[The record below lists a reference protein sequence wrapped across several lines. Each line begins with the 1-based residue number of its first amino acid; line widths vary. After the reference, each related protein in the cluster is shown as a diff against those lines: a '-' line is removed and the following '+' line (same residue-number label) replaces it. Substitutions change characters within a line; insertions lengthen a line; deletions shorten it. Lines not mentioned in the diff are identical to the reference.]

1 MTPFGST
8 DVVSLRLAFAR
19 CWAVCVVLTVSWPCH
34 AAFAGQGSKAAENGY
49 SYYQFKAPC
58 RLNLDATRLAVLY
71 GPSARSAVAAEP
83 DLSSYGVDMSSIE
96 PMPVRGWSSV
106 KTAESIRTNAAIRSA
121 VNQIAGAEPVEF
133 VSPVFVD
140 DEGGPIVITQDILV
154 SFNPSIDPARAE
166 AILAESRA
174 GEVLDR
180 DWAGMKRTYRLRSA
194 SRDGFEV
201 LEAANAL
208 ARRPEV
214 AFAEPDM
221 MITGHAEVVPNDP
234 YFPFLWGLNNDG
246 TFNLPCTLSDF
257 DMDAPE
263 AWEITTGAPSIIVAI
278 LDTGVQLDH
287 PDLNLYTPGFDATGQ
302 GGGGG
307 PVNACDNHGTEVA
320 GCVSGIMNNNLG
332 IVGVAPGVRSA
343 PARVFISN
351 PTCDNSVTGQTS
363 WIVNA
368 LAWAEG
374 IGARITNSSWTLGT
388 KSPSL
393 THKYEDTRANGMV
406 HFAAAGNDTST
417 IGYPASL
424 ASVNAVA
431 ALDPCGSRAVF
442 SNYGVGLDFSAPGHY
457 GISADRTGTDGDND
471 GVADGGCLPSG
482 TLGCNSDGDCGPG
495 ESCFLVPNDYAL
507 VAGTSFAS
515 PYAAGVAALV
525 LSAKP
530 TLSAD
535 QLEAL
540 LQQTAVDLGPAGYD
554 TDYGWGFVNAFNA
567 VRAVVGV
574 SENRPPFG
582 SGEFA
587 LRSNRPNP
595 FVGETRI
602 EYDLARESTVQLRIL
617 DVSGR
622 IVRAIP
628 PHSENA
634 GPHGFLWDATD
645 ETGSRVPPGMYFY
658 EVRVNGTAKTRR
670 TVLLQ

>member
-1 MTPFGST
+1 M
-8 DVVSLRLAFAR
+8 A
-19 CWAVCVVLTVSWPCH
+19 VLTASWPCH
-34 AAFAGQGSKAAENGY
+34 AAFAGQGSRAAENGY
-49 SYYQFKAPC
+49 WYYQFKVPC
-58 RLNLDATRLAVLY
+58 RLNLDASRLAVLSA
-71 GPSARSAVAAEP
+71 PSARSAVTAEP
-83 DLSSYGVDMSSIE
+83 DLSSYGVDISTIE

-106 KTAESIRTNAAIRSA
+106 KTAESIRTTAAIRSA
-121 VNQIAGAEPVEF
+121 VNQIAGAEPVAF

-140 DEGGPIVITQDILV
+140 DAGGSIVITQDILV
-154 SFNPSIDPARAE
+154 GFDRSIDPARAE
-166 AILAESRA
+166 AILAESQA

-180 DWAGMKRTYRLRSA
+180 DWAGMKGTYRLRSA

-221 MITGHAEVVPNDP
+221 IMTGHAGLVPNDP
-234 YFPFLWGLNNDG
+234 YFPSLWGLNNDG
-246 TFNLPCTLSDF
+246 TFNLPCTQSDF

-263 AWEITTGAPSIIVAI
+263 AWDITTGDPSIIVAI
-278 LDTGVQLDH
+278 LDSGVQLNH

-307 PVNACDNHGTEVA
+307 PVNACDNHGTWVA
-320 GCVSGIMNNNLG
+320 GCISGIMNNNLG

-343 PARVFISN
+343 SARVYISN
-351 PTCDNSVTGQTS
+351 PACDLSFTTQTS

-368 LAWAEG
+368 LAWAKD
-374 IGARITNSSWTLGT
+374 IGARITNSSWFLSTQ
-388 KSPSL
+388 PAPL

-406 HFAAAGNDTST
+406 HFAAAGNDTSST
-417 IGYPASL
+417 IWYPAL
-424 ASVNAVA
+424 LPSVNAVA
-431 ALDPCGSRAVF
+431 ALDPCGNRAVF

-457 GISADRTGTDGDND
+457 GISTDRTGTGGGND

-495 ESCFLVPNDYAL
+495 ESCFLVSMDYAL
-507 VAGTSFAS
+507 VAGTSIAS

-554 TDYGWGFVNAFNA
+554 TDYGWGFVNAFDA
-567 VRAVVGV
+567 VLNAVVGV
-574 SENRPPFG
+574 SDKRPPFG

-595 FVGETRI
+595 FAGETKI

-628 PHSENA
+628 PHVENA
-634 GPHGFLWDATD
+634 GRHGFLWDATD

-658 EVRVNGTAKTRR
+658 EVRVNGASKTRK